1 MPIAAIGEKQ
11 AKVGAEFMFDD
22 SFEDCKSCNLRQVC
36 IGNLEPRRI
45 YKIVR
50 VKKKKHPC
58 SLYEGGIVVV
68 EVEEAKIKALIDAK
82 TAFEGATITLKLS
95 GCSQI
100 SCKYHTQCIPKGLY
114 DNDRI
119 KITKVYKKRIDCP
132 QNRRMKLVQLK
143 RSSFLKAST

>member
-11 AKVGAEFMFDD
+11 AKVGTEFMFDD
-22 SFEDCKSCNLRQVC
+22 SFEDCKSCNLRQIC
-36 IGNLEPRRI
+36 TGNLEPGRI

-68 EVEEAKIKALIDAK
+68 EVEEAKIKAIIDAK
-82 TAFEGATITLKLS
+82 TAFEGATITLRLS
-95 GCSQI
+95 GCNQV
-100 SCKYHTQCIPKGLY
+100 SCKYHTECIPNGLF

-119 KITKVYKKRIDCP
+119 KITKVYKKRIDCL
-132 QNRRMKLVQLK
+132 QDRRLKLVQLE